1 MRSLKNPPPSGV
13 GSINR
18 ERQLE
23 NGAARDTADSTAK
36 LHEGTTPRRI
46 LTYHEVEPE
55 KSTYIYAVTSQ
66 QLDAQ
71 LKLVAER
78 NSREADSTELTFDD
92 GHISNYEIA
101 RPVLERHALKAV
113 FFVTVGG
120 VGNASQTMN
129 WEQLR
134 TLTNTGHSVQSH
146 GWSHK
151 FLIHCSPTELR
162 DELRRSKA
170 ELEQR
175 TGVPVFSISL
185 PGGRWNDRVL
195 RSAADAG
202 YQRVYTSEFWRKAEL
217 RQGVLVSGRFMIRSD
232 ISIGQFEGWLSMD
245 VQSLHMMRAKNLLQ
259 NAVRRVTGDRL
270 YHELW
275 CRLAVS
281 GRSGA
286 DKESEQ
292 VSLHRTE

>member
-1 MRSLKNPPPSGV
+1 MT
-13 GSINR
+13 R

-23 NGAARDTADSTAK
+23 NGASRDTAEP
-36 LHEGTTPRRI
+36 HEGTSPRRI
-46 LTYHEVEPE
+46 LTYHEVESE

-66 QLDAQ
+66 QLDEQ

-78 NSREADSTELTFDD
+78 NRRKKDSTELTFDD

-101 RPVLERHALKAV
+101 RPVLERHALRAV
-113 FFVTVGG
+113 FFVTVGR
-120 VGNASQTMN
+120 VGTHPKTMN

-134 TLTNTGHSVQSH
+134 TLANAGHSVQSH

-151 FLIHCSPTELR
+151 FLIHCTPTELR
-162 DELRRSKA
+162 NELSRSKA

-175 TGVPVFSISL
+175 MGAPVFSISL
-185 PGGRWNDRVL
+185 PGGRWNARVL
-195 RSAADAG
+195 RAAADAG
-202 YQRVYTSEFWRKAEL
+202 YQRVYTSEFWREAEVRL
-217 RQGVLVSGRFMIRSD
+217 GVLVTGRFMIRSD
-232 ISIGQFEGWLSMD
+232 MNVVQIERWLSTD
-245 VQSLHMMRAKNLLQ
+245 VQSLRMMRAKNLLQ

-275 CRLAVS
+275 CWLAVS
-281 GRSGA
+281 GPSGA

-292 VSLHRTE
+292 VSLHRS

>member
-1 MRSLKNPPPSGV
+1 MSLGT
-13 GSINR
+13 I
-18 ERQLE
+18 
-23 NGAARDTADSTAK
+23 DSTANRS
-36 LHEGTTPRRI
+36 EGTTPRRI
-46 LTYHEVEPE
+46 LTYHEVEPG
-55 KSTYIYAVTSQ
+55 KSTYVYAVTEQ
-66 QLDAQ
+66 QLDEQ
-71 LKLVAER
+71 LQMVAER
-78 NSREADSTELTFDD
+78 NRREPDSTELTFDD

-101 RPVLERHALKAV
+101 RPALERHGLKAV
-113 FFVTVGG
+113 FFVTAGRVGTH
-120 VGNASQTMN
+120 SQTMN

-151 FLIHCSPTELR
+151 FLIHCSPTELG
-162 DELRRSKA
+162 DELRQSKA

-195 RSAADAG
+195 RAAADAG
-202 YQRVYTSEFWRKAEL
+202 YQRVYTSEFWRKAEV
-217 RQGVLVSGRFMIRSD
+217 RQGVLVSGRFMIRTD

-245 VQSLHMMRAKNLLQ
+245 VQSLRMMRAKNFLQ

-275 CRLAVS
+275 CWLAVS

-292 VSLHRTE
+292 VSLHRT

>member
-1 MRSLKNPPPSGV
+1 M
-13 GSINR
+13 
-18 ERQLE
+18 
-23 NGAARDTADSTAK
+23 TTDSAAK
-36 LHEGTTPRRI
+36 LHKGNTPCRI

-55 KSTYIYAVTSQ
+55 KSAYIYAVTSQ
-66 QLDAQ
+66 QLDEQ
-71 LKLVAER
+71 LKVVAVR
-78 NSREADSTELTFDD
+78 NTREAHSTELTFDD

-101 RPVLERHALKAV
+101 KPALERHGLKAV

-120 VGNASQTMN
+120 VGNAPQTMN

-195 RSAADAG
+195 GSAADAG
-202 YQRVYTSEFWRKAEL
+202 YQRVYTSECWRKAEV
-217 RQGVLVSGRFMIRSD
+217 RQGVLMSGRFMIRSD
-232 ISIGQFEGWLSMD
+232 ISISQFEGWLSMD
-245 VQSLHMMRAKNLLQ
+245 VQSLRMMRAKNLLQ

-281 GRSGA
+281 ARSDA

>member
-1 MRSLKNPPPSGV
+1 LKMT
-13 GSINR
+13 R

-23 NGAARDTADSTAK
+23 KGASRDTTDSTAK

-55 KSTYIYAVTSQ
+55 KSTYIYAVTSR
-66 QLDAQ
+66 QLDEH

-78 NSREADSTELTFDD
+78 NRRETDSTELTFDD

-113 FFVTVGG
+113 FFVTVGR
-120 VGNASQTMN
+120 VGTHPQTMN

-134 TLTNTGHSVQSH
+134 TLTNAGHSVQSH

-162 DELRRSKA
+162 DELNRSKA

-175 TGVPVFSISL
+175 TGVPAFSISL
-185 PGGRWNDRVL
+185 PGGRWNARVL
-195 RSAADAG
+195 RAAADAG
-202 YQRVYTSEFWRKAEL
+202 YQRVYTSEFWREAEV
-217 RQGVLVSGRFMIRSD
+217 RQGVLVTGRFMIRSD
-232 ISIGQFEGWLSMD
+232 MSVAQIERWLSTD
-245 VQSLHMMRAKNLLQ
+245 VQSLRMMRAKNLLQ

-275 CRLAVS
+275 CWLAVS
-281 GRSGA
+281 GPSGS

-292 VSLHRTE
+292 VSLHRT